1 MVPSDDDVVQIR
13 IFLDARLMDSLLM
26 TRLEMREI
34 PDLALDFIRRRAEQV
49 LVGQVDVKRIV
60 YEDEEGDS
68 CTLTAPSFSD
78 ALDLCNDGVL
88 RLQVVPGP
96 GEGTTT
102 AHLTPKDLMEELRT
116 RCQGLNPRK
125 MWYRV
130 GEAGLELLSE
140 LQGEWQDDWAE
151 LIQPL
156 NNLASGSL
164 DADGL
169 MDLGRLALELYQK
182 MDGKLQCSVKTFAL
196 QAINGIEKELS
207 QPLVKSCSSCGCS
220 VASGQL
226 CVFCAG
232 DLGLCFDLQE
242 SDPSELVDAKP
253 LRLDSI
259 PETEAGGLA
268 VESSVVAAAMSA
280 LLQHPDE
287 VVRAAAQGALVAARG
302 EARSDTSSDT
312 GWELVPDILPELEPF
327 IPEKLNDL
335 C

>member
-1 MVPSDDDVVQIR
+1 MDVVPSVDSDVVQIR
-13 IFLDARLMDSLLM
+13 IFLDARLVDSLSM
-26 TRLEMREI
+26 TRLEIREI

-49 LVGQVDVKRIV
+49 LVGQVEVKRIV

-78 ALDLCNDGVL
+78 ALDLCSDGVL

-102 AHLTPKDLMEELRT
+102 AHVTPKDLMEQLRA

-196 QAINGIEKELS
+196 QAINRIEKATYCRDPNFQNTETSLCELH
-207 QPLVKSCSSCGCS
+207 VY
-220 VASGQL
+220 
-226 CVFCAG
+226 
-232 DLGLCFDLQE
+232 
-242 SDPSELVDAKP
+242 
-253 LRLDSI
+253 
-259 PETEAGGLA
+259 
-268 VESSVVAAAMSA
+268 
-280 LLQHPDE
+280 
-287 VVRAAAQGALVAARG
+287 
-302 EARSDTSSDT
+302 
-312 GWELVPDILPELEPF
+312 
-327 IPEKLNDL
+327 NDQ
-335 C
+335 